1 MSWFALLV
9 AFFIGA
15 GTVAQGGINKDIGK
29 SWGLASAVLF
39 NNTVVAILSLLI
51 FILVK
56 IMPQKFPELFRPSE
70 TTFTFQWHY
79 IIPALCGLA
88 VVVGIPWAINQ
99 IGAVKVF
106 LVMVLAQLLASLFW
120 DWYVEG
126 LTLTSYRWIGILLA
140 ACGTI
145 LTFVKK

>member
-39 NNTVVAILSLLI
+39 NNTIVAILSLLI

-106 LVMVLAQLLASLFW
+106 LVMIAAQIIASVLW
-120 DWYVEG
+120 DLYVEG
-126 LTLTSYRWIGILLA
+126 ISLSSVRIVGILLA
-140 ACGTI
+140 IAGTL